1 MKDGQPWG
9 KVTSHRKLFQ
19 SLLCINALPTHLFYF
34 LADQHHFFPVGQC
47 AGKQVMLASFAPFE
61 SFAQFSHGGG
71 EVAYGQI
78 DLSESGQAA
87 EFRFGKTDYVIQAK
101 DAAGEI

>member
-1 MKDGQPWG
+1 MG
-9 KVTSHRKLFQ
+9 KSYITSQTFFQ
-19 SLLCINALPTHLFYF
+19 SPLCINALATHLFYF
-34 LADQHHFFPVGQC
+34 LADQHRFFPIGQC
-47 AGKQVMLASFAPFE
+47 AGKQVVLTSFAPFE
-61 SFAQFSHGGG
+61 SFAQFGHGGG

-101 DAAGEI
+101 DAAGKI

>member
-1 MKDGQPWG
+1 
-9 KVTSHRKLFQ
+9 
-19 SLLCINALPTHLFYF
+19 
-34 LADQHHFFPVGQC
+34 
-47 AGKQVMLASFAPFE
+47 MLASFAPFE
-61 SFAQFSHGGG
+61 SFAQFGYGGG
-71 EVAYGQI
+71 KVAYGQI